1 MLTNFKEH
9 FSQYEN
15 GAVHNLLS
23 KYFVCNL
30 LKRVVIHLHAYTYK
44 VLQNFR
50 CAYELS
56 ALFYVAVSILD
67 YARLVALCLVKRL
80 ERSGCGEIVQT
91 RLFLEEVR
99 INVCK

>member
-15 GAVHNLLS
+15 SVVRNLLS
-23 KYFVCNL
+23 KYFACNL

-50 CAYELS
+50 WVYQLFFLL
-56 ALFYVAVSILD
+56 ALQPIVVLYFA
-67 YARLVALCLVKRL
+67 AL
-80 ERSGCGEIVQT
+80 
-91 RLFLEEVR
+91 
-99 INVCK
+99 

>member
-15 GAVHNLLS
+15 GVVHNLLS

-30 LKRVVIHLHAYTYK
+30 VKQVVIHLHAYTYK

-50 CAYELS
+50 P
-56 ALFYVAVSILD
+56 YVYGPMAASV
-67 YARLVALCLVKRL
+67 V
-80 ERSGCGEIVQT
+80 
-91 RLFLEEVR
+91 
-99 INVCK
+99 